1 MPGIDSLT
9 RATKALCAQSLDDVQ
24 VDRHLKMSDN
34 GLIWR
39 EVYKVSVRVDVF

>member
-24 VDRHLKMSDN
+24 VDIRQTSEN
-34 GLIWR
+34 
-39 EVYKVSVRVDVF
+39 VR